1 MHDTHQTKTM
11 VATRGSAPTFTAT
24 VGTSDHGIFNLVGYV
39 GDNPVV
45 LAFLIGAFTLH
56 VPTR

>member
-1 MHDTHQTKTM
+1 M
-11 VATRGSAPTFTAT
+11 VATRGSAPTFTVT